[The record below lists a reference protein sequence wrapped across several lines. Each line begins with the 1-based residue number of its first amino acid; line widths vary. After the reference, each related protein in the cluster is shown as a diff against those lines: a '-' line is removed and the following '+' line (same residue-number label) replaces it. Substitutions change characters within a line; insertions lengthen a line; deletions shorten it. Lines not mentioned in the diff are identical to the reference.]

1 MLNEE
6 KLLGLLDE
14 DKKNLFC
21 MDVINAASIFI
32 GAYEDE
38 RKLAD
43 LINSGEFLPRIVN
56 TLGETNSKLCKE
68 YDLEDV
74 MADKLLGSEEERLEY
89 LSSIK
94 PFSWIVSHK
103 LTRGM
108 KLTDDELKFVKTAL
122 ENFEH
127 NLAIRTSDDQTHQKK
142 EDDELPWD

>member
-32 GAYEDE
+32 GAYENE
-38 RKLAD
+38 EKLAEM
-43 LINSGEFLPRIVN
+43 INSGEFLPRIVN
-56 TLGETNSKLCKE
+56 TLGETNSRLCKA
-68 YDLEDV
+68 YDKEEE

-89 LSSIK
+89 LRSFQPS
-94 PFSWIVSHK
+94 SWIISHK
-103 LTRGM
+103 LARGIRLSDTELN
-108 KLTDDELKFVKTAL
+108 LTKNAL
-122 ENFEH
+122 IEREARLFPH
-127 NLAIRTSDDQTHQKK
+127 DSDNHAQKEK